1 MDGVHAD
8 IGGRAERR
16 GGVWGTVVVFTA
28 LAFVAAGALGAVQ
41 PATGIPEEVV
51 QLTQFGPALAVGA
64 AALCRR
70 RRTRE
75 LLRGAAGPVSGPRP
89 LGGAVLFGA
98 AGLIVALCVA
108 GYHVV
113 RGEVAFTPPES
124 LRHPFALIVP
134 AQLVGACGEE
144 VGWRCFLQPLL
155 RGRLGTIAASVTVG
169 LLWGAW
175 HVQVFAQA
183 PLYAAGFLVATV
195 AMSVVLGIALDG
207 VGGWRR
213 LLYAG
218 GFHALVNLGLL
229 LFLDEESG
237 AVLPMLCFGLSCLA
251 VAGLAVALRGGRR
264 APEQAMGPAATNLH
278 RT

>member
-1 MDGVHAD
+1 MERVDGDFA
-8 IGGRAERR
+8 GRTERR
-16 GGVWGTVVVFTA
+16 GGVWGTVGVFTVVA
-28 LAFVAAGALGAVQ
+28 SLAAGTLGAVQ
-41 PATGIPEEVV
+41 PATGIPQEVV

-64 AALCRR
+64 VALYRR

-75 LLRGAAGPVSGPRP
+75 LLRGAGAGAGPHP
-89 LGGAVLFGA
+89 LGGAVLLGA
-98 AGLIVALCVA
+98 AGLIVVLCVL
-108 GYHVV
+108 GYYAV
-113 RGEVAFTPPES
+113 RGEAPFTSPGS
-124 LRHPFALIVP
+124 LQQPFALIMV

-155 RGRLGTIAASVTVG
+155 RTRLGTVAASVTVG
-169 LLWGAW
+169 VLWGVW

-183 PLYAAGFLVATV
+183 PAYAAGFLVATV

-207 VGGWRR
+207 LGGWRR

-237 AVLPMLCFGLSCLA
+237 AVPPMLCFGLSCLV
-251 VAGLAVALRGGRR
+251 VATLAVVLRGGRR
-264 APEQAMGPAATNLH
+264 APARAAVHAAATLH